1 MNKKAE
7 SLNIVGG
14 IIIAILCLLFIK
26 LFIWP
31 GREILMWLWT

>member
-1 MNKKAE
+1 MKKEELLA
-7 SLNIVGG
+7 IVHGV
-14 IIIAILCLLFIK
+14 IITALCLLFIK